1 VIKSRPSNKEDPAM
15 DKLRNPETDLLFEG
29 ILTLQTVEEC
39 YRFFTD
45 ICTIKELQAM
55 TQRLQVAKQLHEG
68 RNYNEV
74 CRDTGASSATICRV
88 NKCLNYGDGGYRTVL
103 ERLEG
108 EQHEKNP

>member
-1 VIKSRPSNKEDPAM
+1 M

-88 NKCLNYGDGGYRTVL
+88 HKCLNYGAGGYRTVL

-108 EQHEKNP
+108 DQHEKNP

>member
-1 VIKSRPSNKEDPAM
+1 M

-88 NKCLNYGDGGYRTVL
+88 NKCLNYGDGGYKAVL
-103 ERLEG
+103 ERLGGNSDET
-108 EQHEKNP
+108 KN

>member
-1 VIKSRPSNKEDPAM
+1 M

-55 TQRLQVAKQLHEG
+55 TQRLQVARQLREG
-68 RNYNEV
+68 SPSNV
-74 CRDTGASSATICRV
+74 PICTPLIPSSAVTGTWNAKSSCPQS
-88 NKCLNYGDGGYRTVL
+88 NTGTPGLTVAV
-103 ERLEG
+103 R
-108 EQHEKNP
+108 KT

>member
-1 VIKSRPSNKEDPAM
+1 MKPYHNKDM
-15 DKLRNPETDLLFEG
+15 DYLYRG
-29 ILTLQTVEEC
+29 ILSLQTREEC
-39 YRFFTD
+39 YAFFED

-108 EQHEKNP
+108 ETDEKNP

>member
-1 VIKSRPSNKEDPAM
+1 MARGRS
-15 DKLRNPETDLLFEG
+15 PEMEELFEG
-29 ILTLQTVEEC
+29 ILSLQTVEEC
-39 YRFFTD
+39 ERFFTD
-45 ICTIKELQAM
+45 ICTIKELQALI
-55 TQRLQVAKQLHEG
+55 QRLQVAKQLYEG

-74 CRDTGASSATICRV
+74 YQDTGVSSATICRV

>member
-1 VIKSRPSNKEDPAM
+1 M

-29 ILTLQTVEEC
+29 SLTLQTVEEC

-88 NKCLNYGDGGYRTVL
+88 NKCLNYGDGGYKTVL
-103 ERLEG
+103 DRLGGPSNAE
-108 EQHEKNP
+108 NT

>member
-1 VIKSRPSNKEDPAM
+1 MS
-15 DKLRNPETDLLFEG
+15 KLRNPETDLLFEG
-29 ILTLQTVEEC
+29 ILKLHTVEEC

-55 TQRLQVAKQLHEG
+55 TQRLQVAKQLREG

-74 CRDTGASSATICRV
+74 CRDTGVSSATICRV
-88 NKCLNYGDGGYRTVL
+88 NKCLNYGDGGYRMVL

-108 EQHEKNP
+108 TEDEAQN

>member
-1 VIKSRPSNKEDPAM
+1 MS
-15 DKLRNPETDLLFEG
+15 KLKNPETDLLFEG
-29 ILTLQTVEEC
+29 ILKLRTVEEC

-55 TQRLQVAKQLHEG
+55 TQRLQVARQLYEG

-74 CRDTGASSATICRV
+74 CRDTGVSSATICRV

-103 ERLEG
+103 DRLEG
-108 EQHEKNP
+108 KEDEAQA